1 MRSKNPSIVEVAAK
15 AGVSI
20 QTVSNVL
27 NFPERVKPKTRDH
40 VLQVLRTLDYT
51 PNLSARRLRSNKSSS
66 IAVRVDANSST
77 DDNPQGLYAGFI
89 QDDFVYQLVEAA
101 DKREIKVIAYSAST
115 QDSELEKLKRFIKS
129 RDVDGLILTS
139 TRKNDARLQLLEGMK
154 VPFISFGRP
163 WGSPRL
169 YSTSHPWIDIDGFW
183 GTASATR
190 MFWEHGMRKIGYI
203 GWKSET
209 FGGAE
214 AQSVAD
220 DRYLG
225 WMRTMME
232 LNNTLRPSEIK
243 KMASFGKE
251 SVESGRESARRLLN
265 QTPDLEAVVC
275 VSDTMALGSLLELH
289 KLGKEDISICGFD
302 NSPVSKEFGFSS
314 LDQSLQLVAQ
324 SALNI
329 LMGETGNQIRTI
341 DLSLET
347 TQAYLLLKP
356 VLKRRQ
362 LRDAGSVK

>member
-27 NFPERVKPKTRDH
+27 NFPDRVKPKTRDQ
-40 VLQVLRTLDYT
+40 VLQVLRALDYT

-66 IAVRVDANSST
+66 IAVRVDANSSPN
-77 DDNPQGLYAGFI
+77 DDPQGLYAGFI

-101 DKREIKVIAYSAST
+101 DQREIKVIAYSAKT

-129 RDVDGLILTS
+129 RDADGIILSS
-139 TRKNDARLQLLEGMK
+139 TIRNDERIQLLAAMK
-154 VPFISFGRP
+154 VPFLSFGRP
-163 WGSPRL
+163 WGSPHL
-169 YSTSHPWIDIDGFW
+169 YSTTHPWIDIDGFW

-190 MFWEHGMRKIGYI
+190 MFWELGIRKIGYV

-209 FGGAE
+209 FGVAQ

-225 WMRTMME
+225 WMRTMIE
-232 LNNTLRPSEIK
+232 LDKTLRPSQIK
-243 KMASFGKE
+243 KMTSFGKE
-251 SVESGRESARRLLN
+251 SVESGRESARQLLN
-265 QTPDLEAVVC
+265 QNPDLEAVVC

-289 KLGKEDISICGFD
+289 KLEREDISICGFD

-314 LDQSLQLVAQ
+314 LDQSLELVAQ
-324 SALNI
+324 SALNV
-329 LMGETGNQIRTI
+329 LMGETGNQVRTI
-341 DLSLET
+341 DSPRET
-347 TQAYLLLKP
+347 TQACLLLKP

-362 LRDAGSVK
+362 LRAK

>member
-27 NFPERVKPKTRDH
+27 NSPERVKPKTRDH
-40 VLQVLRTLDYT
+40 VLQVLKTLDYT

-66 IAVRVDANSST
+66 IAVRLDANSSS

-101 DKREIKVIAYSAST
+101 DLREIKVIAYSAST
-115 QDSELEKLKRFIKS
+115 QESELFKLKRFIKS

-139 TRKNDARLQLLEGMK
+139 SRTNDARLQLLAAMK
-154 VPFISFGRP
+154 VPFMSFGRP
-163 WGSPRL
+163 WGSPHI
-169 YSTSHPWIDIDGFW
+169 YSTSHPWIDIDGFF
-183 GTASATR
+183 GTSSATR
-190 MFWEHGMRKIGYI
+190 MFSEQGMRKIGYV

-209 FGGAE
+209 FGEAE

-225 WMRTMME
+225 WMRTMKE
-232 LNNTLRPSEIK
+232 LDDTVRPTDIK
-243 KMASFGKE
+243 KLSSFGKE
-251 SVESGRESARRLLN
+251 SVESGRESLRRLLN

-275 VSDTMALGSLLELH
+275 VSDTMALGALLELH
-289 KLGKEDISICGFD
+289 KLDKEDVSICGFD

-329 LMGETGNQIRTI
+329 LMGETGNQIRTV
-341 DLSLET
+341 DFLLEST
-347 TQAYLLLKP
+347 EAHLLLKP

-362 LRDAGSVK
+362 LKAR

>member
-27 NFPERVKPKTRDH
+27 NFPDRVKPKTRDQ
-40 VLQVLRTLDYT
+40 VLQVLRALDYT

-66 IAVRVDANSST
+66 IAVRVDANSSPN
-77 DDNPQGLYAGFI
+77 DDPQGLYAGFI

-101 DKREIKVIAYSAST
+101 DQREIKVIAYSAKT
-115 QDSELEKLKRFIKS
+115 QESELEKLKRFIKS
-129 RDVDGLILTS
+129 RDVDGIILSS
-139 TRKNDARLQLLEGMK
+139 TIRNDERIQLLAAMK
-154 VPFISFGRP
+154 VPFLSFGRP
-163 WGSPRL
+163 WGSPHL
-169 YSTSHPWIDIDGFW
+169 YSTARPWIDIDGYW

-190 MFWEHGMRKIGYI
+190 MFWELGLRKIGYI

-232 LNNTLRPSEIK
+232 LDNTLRSSQIR

-251 SVESGRESARRLLN
+251 SVGSGRESARKLLN
-265 QTPDLEAVVC
+265 QIPDLEAVVC

-289 KLGKEDISICGFD
+289 ELERESISICGFD
-302 NSPVSKEFGFSS
+302 NSPVSIEFGFSS
-314 LDQSLQLVAQ
+314 LDQSLELVAQ
-324 SALNI
+324 SALNV
-329 LMGETGNQIRTI
+329 LMGETGNQVRAI
-341 DLSLET
+341 DSPLET
-347 TQAYLLLKP
+347 TQACLLLKP

-362 LRDAGSVK
+362 LRAI